1 MCFRPPTAEMA
12 SPVCP
17 KCGHENFIGVMVCA
31 ECGAPLGGAPVG
43 TASAAS
49 RDWTPGLEF
58 QQNAA
63 PTGAA
68 PAAPAIP
75 SPAAPAAPGAPA
87 APVAPGAPRA

>member
-1 MCFRPPTAEMA
+1 MCFRPPTAEMS

-17 KCGHENFIGVMVCA
+17 KCGHENFIGVMVCS
-31 ECGAPLGGAPVG
+31 ECGESLNAGPVG
-43 TASAAS
+43 TASAES

-68 PAAPAIP
+68 PGAPKP
-75 SPAAPAAPGAPA
+75 PVPGAPP
-87 APVAPGAPRA
+87 APKSISE

>member
-1 MCFRPPTAEMA
+1 MCFRPPTAEA
-12 SPVCP
+12 ANPTCP
-17 KCGHENFIGVMVCA
+17 KCGHENFIGVMKCA
-31 ECGAPLGGAPVG
+31 KCGEPLIAGPIG

-68 PAAPAIP
+68 KIPPMPGRPPIPTPPRPSAPKPP
-75 SPAAPAAPGAPA
+75 SA
-87 APVAPGAPRA
+87 

>member
-1 MCFRPPTAEMA
+1 MCFRPPTVAMA

-17 KCGHENFIGVMVCA
+17 KCGHENFIGVTVCA
-31 ECGAPLGGAPVG
+31 ECGAPMGNGPVG
-43 TASAAS
+43 TESADS

-68 PAAPAIP
+68 PSAP
-75 SPAAPAAPGAPA
+75 SAPTPGAPPIPGAPA
-87 APVAPGAPRA
+87 